1 MSEANPVWVFDRFQ
15 PGESLGRHAIALDDA
30 RLADWQAIYGAGAS
44 GSLPSG
50 ILVAAMMEAYLKAF
64 SPRPP
69 GNIHAAQTLAFGD
82 PVQPGDRLEAEVS
95 CLWKEMRKARR
106 WVGFGVVLKKG
117 DRQVLAGE
125 IRTIWAK

>member
-1 MSEANPVWVFDRFQ
+1 MSEANPVWVFDRFR
-15 PGESLGRHAIALDDA
+15 PGEALGRHAIALDDT
-30 RLADWQAIYGAGAS
+30 RLADWQAIYGATADG
-44 GSLPSG
+44 GLPSG

-69 GNIHAAQTLAFGD
+69 GNIHAAQTLAFGA

-95 CLWKEMRKARR
+95 CLWKEVRKARR
-106 WVGFGVVLKKG
+106 WVGFGVVLRKG
-117 DRQVLAGE
+117 DREVLAGE

>member
-1 MSEANPVWVFDRFQ
+1 MTEANPVWVFDSFQ
-15 PGESLGRHAIALDDA
+15 PGEALGRHVIALDDA
-30 RLADWQAIYGAGAS
+30 RLSDWQDIYGTGTE

-50 ILVAAMMEAYLKAF
+50 ILVAAMMEAYLQAF

-106 WVGFGVVLKKG
+106 WVGFGVVLRKG
-117 DRQVLAGE
+117 DQQVLAGE

>member
-1 MSEANPVWVFDRFQ
+1 MSEASPVWVFDRFR
-15 PGESLGRHAIALDDA
+15 PGEPLGHHSITLDDA
-30 RLADWQAIYGAGAS
+30 RLADWEAIYGAVAAGH
-44 GSLPSG
+44 LPSG

-69 GNIHAAQTLAFGD
+69 GNVHASQTLAFGD

-117 DRQVLAGE
+117 DREVLAGE